1 MMKHLKHADLALISI
16 LIVSNILTSTKF
28 ISTTTIRSVCYILIA
43 AYITSQLELRKIR
56 SIKIDFPIVAI
67 TAFVSLYFLFS
78 YITLPTIEYKGILF
92 SIKIIIITMLIILM
106 KTKYSDDTLYNFI
119 FSPFLIVGIVSLV
132 IGKLIGISYS
142 VGNIKSIYTNK
153 NDYGMILMIGTIF
166 IATKIENEFTFKN
179 LLKLLLFVF
188 AFSMVALV
196 GSRQALISTILG
208 LVTYTLSRRNYRV
221 LIVGIALFTILVLSI
236 NEIRTRLLSSG
247 KDPSSISRI
256 KIISACAKLIK
267 HKPLGYGSSEKVY
280 WKIKQIELDESLK
293 HDFKH
298 GGCHFSI
305 LDAGI
310 HFGILGI
317 AAFLAIWSWSIY
329 KLVESVRKKI
339 PLKNELIML
348 LALLVSSLFE
358 NYTEYDRLLRII
370 ITLALLSKQGSD
382 IFKNSIKAR
391 PCDEGL

>member
-391 PCDEGL
+391 PCDKGL